1 MFKPP
6 LMARR
11 RFLVNF
17 LKHPGLTGSI
27 TPSSRFLVRK
37 MVEPLGDLDSCR
49 CVVEFGAG
57 EGCLTRYLAER
68 IPKKCKLLSFEIN
81 KDLLD
86 RVNCKNG
93 NVVLI
98 NDDVTRLERYLRRY
112 KVKEVDHVISS
123 LPLAQI
129 RSENC
134 LDLLSMVHRNLK
146 KDGRYVQ
153 YQYSLLSKGLIER
166 VFDKV
171 EVRFTP
177 LNVPPAF
184 IYTCQK

>member
-1 MFKPP
+1 
-6 LMARR
+6 MARR

-17 LKHPGLTGSI
+17 LKHPGVTGSI

-37 MVEPLGDLDSCR
+37 MVESLGDLDSCR

-68 IPKKCKLLSFEIN
+68 LPERCKLLSFEVN

-86 RVNCKNG
+86 RVNCRNG
-93 NVVLI
+93 NVILI
-98 NDDVTRLERYLRRY
+98 NDDVFRVEKYLKKY
-112 KVKEVDHVISS
+112 KIKTVDYVVSS

-129 RSENC
+129 RRDDCRS
-134 LDLLSMVHRNLK
+134 LLSMIHRNLK
-146 KDGRYVQ
+146 NTGRYVQ
-153 YQYSLLSKGLIER
+153 YQYSLLSKGLIES
-166 VFDKV
+166 VFDDV

-177 LNVPPAF
+177 LNIPPAF
-184 IYTCQK
+184 IYVCRK